1 MGHFKGDIL
10 KVMIVDDE
18 KLALSRLQRLLNEN
32 GIEDI
37 TAFNNP
43 VDALK
48 EITKTKFD
56 AVFLDISMP
65 NISGFELAD
74 SIIALEPKTFIV
86 FQTAYEEYALE
97 AFKKGGIGYLVKPIE
112 SEAIKNILEKINM
125 FKANSL
131 DESKKIL
138 GKRGDKLY
146 LIDLNDIYYIKADL
160 DEVIIKIKEA
170 DAYVRRKIGDL
181 ETLLSG
187 KNFFRI
193 HRSYIVNV
201 DKIKSMKSVEQSKL
215 QIYFDGITEVIT
227 SSKEG
232 AKEFREY
239 LERRSL

>member
-1 MGHFKGDIL
+1 
-10 KVMIVDDE
+10 MIVDDE

-112 SEAIKNILEKINM
+112 SESIKNILEKINM

-215 QIYFDGITEVIT
+215 QIYFDGIAEVIT

>member
-1 MGHFKGDIL
+1 
-10 KVMIVDDE
+10 MIVDDE

-32 GIEDI
+32 GIDDI

-215 QIYFDGITEVIT
+215 QIYFDGIAEVIT

>member
-1 MGHFKGDIL
+1 
-10 KVMIVDDE
+10 MIVDDE
-18 KLALSRLQRLLNEN
+18 SLALSRLKRLLNEN

-37 TAFNNP
+37 TAFDNP
-43 VDALK
+43 IEALK

-65 NISGFELAD
+65 NITGLELAD
-74 SIIALEPKTFIV
+74 SIIQLEPKTFII
-86 FQTAYEEYALE
+86 FQTAYSEFALE
-97 AFKKGGIGYLVKPIE
+97 AYKNGGMGYLVKPIE
-112 SEAIKNILEKINM
+112 SNDIKNILKKIRN
-125 FKANSL
+125 FKSSS
-131 DESKKIL
+131 DEQSKKIL

-146 LIDLNDIYYIKADL
+146 LIDINDIYYIKADL
-160 DEVIIKIKEA
+160 DEVIVRIKDA

-187 KNFFRI
+187 KNFFRV

-215 QIYFDGITEVIT
+215 QIFFDGIDEIIT

-232 AKEFREY
+232 AKDFREY
-239 LERRSL
+239 IERRSL

>member
-1 MGHFKGDIL
+1 
-10 KVMIVDDE
+10 MIVDDE
-18 KLALSRLQRLLNEN
+18 SLALSRLKRLLNEN

-37 TAFNNP
+37 IEFNNP
-43 VDALK
+43 VEALK

-56 AVFLDISMP
+56 VVFLDISMP

-74 SIIALEPKTFIV
+74 SIINIEPKTFIV
-86 FQTAYEEYALE
+86 FQTAYEEFALK
-97 AFKKGGIGYLVKPIE
+97 AFQSGGMGYLVKPIE
-112 SEAIKNILEKINM
+112 SNDIKNILEKIRL
-125 FKANSL
+125 FKSSNL

-146 LIDLNDIYYIKADL
+146 LIDINEIYYIKADL
-160 DEVIIKIKEA
+160 DEVIIRIKEA

-181 ETLLSG
+181 ETLLNG

-201 DKIKSMKSVEQSKL
+201 DKIKSMRSVEQSKL
-215 QIYFDGITEVIT
+215 EISFDGIGEIIT

-232 AKEFREY
+232 AKDFREY
-239 LERRSL
+239 IERRSL

>member
-1 MGHFKGDIL
+1 
-10 KVMIVDDE
+10 MIVDDE

-37 TAFNNP
+37 AAFNNP

-138 GKRGDKLY
+138 GKNQIY
-146 LIDLNDIYYIKADL
+146 LI
-160 DEVIIKIKEA
+160 
-170 DAYVRRKIGDL
+170 
-181 ETLLSG
+181 
-187 KNFFRI
+187 F
-193 HRSYIVNV
+193 
-201 DKIKSMKSVEQSKL
+201 
-215 QIYFDGITEVIT
+215 
-227 SSKEG
+227 
-232 AKEFREY
+232 
-239 LERRSL
+239 

>member
-1 MGHFKGDIL
+1 
-10 KVMIVDDE
+10 MIVDDE
-18 KLALSRLQRLLNEN
+18 SLALSRLKRLLNEN

-37 TAFNNP
+37 TAFDNP
-43 VDALK
+43 IEALK

-65 NISGFELAD
+65 NITGLELAD
-74 SIIALEPKTFIV
+74 SIIQLEPKTFII
-86 FQTAYEEYALE
+86 FQTAHSEFALE
-97 AFKKGGIGYLVKPIE
+97 AFKSGGMGYLIKPIE
-112 SEAIKNILEKINM
+112 SNDIKNILEKIKN
-125 FKANSL
+125 FTASTKE
-131 DESKKIL
+131 ESKKIL

-146 LIDLNDIYYIKADL
+146 LIDINDIYYIKADL
-160 DEVIIKIKEA
+160 DEVIIRIKEA

-201 DKIKSMKSVEQSKL
+201 DKIKSMRSVEQSKL
-215 QIYFDGITEVIT
+215 EISFEGISEIIT

-239 LERRSL
+239 IDRRSL